1 MLFELLDSSSIS
13 VSQPDTNDTWL
24 KICCL
29 YFECLNF
36 QNVTK
41 EEHSDNNEE
50 NRKKQICNL
59 HRTFLSFIHF
69 WQIIETIVAYLWYS
83 PALLPSL
90 LTTIVSAALTSEQDW
105 LRTNYCDT
113 IIVSLWLSMTIS
125 DNWVSDDSGDADN
138 SDTWVTTLEWS
149 DTPSPR
155 HNNLLSQK
163 FNFKIQNLLEDS
175 EDFEVRNLNS
185 NQMNETFLK
194 KF

>member
-1 MLFELLDSSSIS
+1 
-13 VSQPDTNDTWL
+13 
-24 KICCL
+24 
-29 YFECLNF
+29 
-36 QNVTK
+36 
-41 EEHSDNNEE
+41 
-50 NRKKQICNL
+50 
-59 HRTFLSFIHF
+59 
-69 WQIIETIVAYLWYS
+69 
-83 PALLPSL
+83 
-90 LTTIVSAALTSEQDW
+90 
-105 LRTNYCDT
+105 
-113 IIVSLWLSMTIS
+113 MTIS